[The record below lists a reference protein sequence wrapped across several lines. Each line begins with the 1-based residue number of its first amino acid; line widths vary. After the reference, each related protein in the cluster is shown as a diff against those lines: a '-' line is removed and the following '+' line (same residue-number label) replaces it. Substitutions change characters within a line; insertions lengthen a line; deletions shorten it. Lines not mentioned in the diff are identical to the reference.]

1 MPDNFY
7 NNYKNE
13 IESFIDQA
21 LAEDVGVGDHSSL
34 SCIDS
39 SKKNSAQLII
49 KDKGHIAGITLAEL
63 IFKRYDSNLDFSSS
77 LVDGDYV
84 KEGDIGFTVR
94 GHVQSILSTERVVL
108 NSMQRMSGIASL
120 TFNLNKMIQH
130 TSCKLLDTRKTT
142 PNFRYPEKW
151 AVQIGGGK
159 NHRMGL
165 FDAIMIKD
173 NHVDFCGSVTKALKK
188 TSQYIRGLKNPIN
201 VIVECRNQNEI
212 KEALNFSFVNRILLD
227 NHTPYELSKAVD
239 LIANKKLT
247 EASGMIT
254 SKNLI
259 EFAETGVDFI
269 SMGSLSYDAKNIDM
283 SLKASI
289 YR

>member
-21 LAEDVGVGDHSSL
+21 LSEDIGVGDHSSL

-49 KDKGHIAGITLAEL
+49 KDKGHIAGISLAKL
-63 IFKRYDSNLDFSSS
+63 IFKSYDSNLDFSSS
-77 LVDGDYV
+77 LVEGDYV
-84 KEGDIGFTVR
+84 KEGDIGFTVK
-94 GHVQSILSTERVVL
+94 GNIQSILSTERVVL

-151 AVQIGGGK
+151 AVQIGGGT

-173 NHVDFCGSVTKALKK
+173 NHVDFCGSMTKALKK
-188 TSQYIRGLKNPIN
+188 TSLYIRGLKNPID
-201 VIVECRNQNEI
+201 VVVECRNKNEI

-227 NHTPYELSKAVD
+227 NHTPHELSKAVD

-269 SMGSLSYDAKNIDM
+269 SMGALSYDAKNIDM
-283 SLKASI
+283 SLKAI
-289 YR
+289 I

>member
-1 MPDNFY
+1 MPDKFY

-21 LAEDVGVGDHSSL
+21 LAEDIGVGDHSSL

-39 SKKNSAQLII
+39 SKKNTAQLII
-49 KDKGHIAGITLAEL
+49 KDKGHIAGITLARL
-63 IFKRYDSNLDFSSS
+63 IFKRYDSDLTFSSF

-94 GHVQSILSTERVVL
+94 GHIQSILSTERVVL

-120 TFNLNKMIQH
+120 TFNLNKMIKH

-151 AVQIGGGK
+151 AVRIGGGT

-173 NHVDFCGSVTKALKK
+173 NHVDFCGSMTKALKK
-188 TSQYIRGLKNPIN
+188 TSLYIRDLKNPID

-227 NHTPYELSKAVD
+227 NHTPCELSKAVD
-239 LIANKKLT
+239 LIASKKLT

-259 EFAETGVDFI
+259 EYAETGVDFI
-269 SMGSLSYDAKNIDM
+269 SMGSLSYDTKNIDM
-283 SLKASI
+283 SLKAI
-289 YR
+289 I

>member
-21 LAEDVGVGDHSSL
+21 LSEDIGVGDHSSL

-49 KDKGHIAGITLAEL
+49 KDKGHIAGITLAKL
-63 IFKRYDSNLDFSSS
+63 IFKRYDSNLDFSSF

-94 GHVQSILSTERVVL
+94 GNIQSILSTERVVL

-151 AVQIGGGK
+151 AVQIGGGT

-173 NHVDFCGSVTKALKK
+173 NHVDFCGSMTKALKK
-188 TSQYIRGLKNPIN
+188 TSLYIRGLKNPID
-201 VIVECRNQNEI
+201 VVVECRNQNEI

-227 NHTPYELSKAVD
+227 NHTPHELSKAVD

-269 SMGSLSYDAKNIDM
+269 SMGALSYDAKNIDM
-283 SLKASI
+283 SLKAI
-289 YR
+289 I

>member
-1 MPDNFY
+1 MPDKFY

-21 LAEDVGVGDHSSL
+21 LAEDIGVGDHSSL
-34 SCIDS
+34 SCINS
-39 SKKNSAQLII
+39 SKKNTAQLII
-49 KDKGHIAGITLAEL
+49 KDKGHIAGITLARL
-63 IFKRYDSNLDFSSS
+63 IFKRYDSDLTFSSF

-94 GHVQSILSTERVVL
+94 GHIQSILSTERVVL

-120 TFNLNKMIQH
+120 TFNLNKMIKH

-151 AVQIGGGK
+151 AVRIGGGT

-173 NHVDFCGSVTKALKK
+173 NHVDFCGSMTKALKK
-188 TSQYIRGLKNPIN
+188 TSLYIRGLKNPID
-201 VIVECRNQNEI
+201 VVVECRNPNEI

-227 NHTPYELSKAVD
+227 NHTPYELCKAVD
-239 LIANKKLT
+239 LIASKKLT

-259 EFAETGVDFI
+259 EYAETGVDFI
-269 SMGSLSYDAKNIDM
+269 SMGSLTYDAKNIDM
-283 SLKASI
+283 SLKAI
-289 YR
+289 I

>member
-21 LAEDVGVGDHSSL
+21 LAEDIGVGDHSSL

-49 KDKGHIAGITLAEL
+49 KDKGYIAGITLAKL
-63 IFKRYDSNLDFSSS
+63 IFKRYDSNLGFSSF

-94 GHVQSILSTERVVL
+94 GHIQSILSAERVVL

-151 AVQIGGGK
+151 AVRIGGGI

-173 NHVDFCGSVTKALKK
+173 NHVDFCGSMTKALKK
-188 TSQYIRGLKNPIN
+188 TSLYIKGLKNPID
-201 VIVECRNQNEI
+201 VVVECRNSNEI

-227 NHTPYELSKAVD
+227 NHTPHELCKAVD
-239 LIANKKLT
+239 LIASKKLT

-259 EFAETGVDFI
+259 EYAETGVDFI

-283 SLKASI
+283 SLKAI
-289 YR
+289 I

>member
-7 NNYKNE
+7 NKYKNE

-39 SKKNSAQLII
+39 SKKNCAQLII

-63 IFKRYDSNLDFSSS
+63 IFKRYDSNLDFSSF

-94 GHVQSILSTERVVL
+94 GRIQSILSTERVVL

-151 AVQIGGGK
+151 AVQIGGGT

-173 NHVDFCGSVTKALKK
+173 NHVDFCGSMTKALKK
-188 TSQYIRGLKNPIN
+188 TSLYIRGLKNPIN

-227 NHTPYELSKAVD
+227 NHTPYQLSKAVD

-283 SLKASI
+283 SLKAII

>member
-1 MPDNFY
+1 MPKNFY
-7 NNYKNE
+7 NSYKNE
-13 IESFIDQA
+13 IESFIDLA
-21 LAEDVGVGDHSSL
+21 LAEDIGVGDHSSL

-49 KDKGHIAGITLAEL
+49 KDKGHIAGITLAKL
-63 IFKRYDSNLDFSSS
+63 IFKRYDSNLDFSSF

-94 GHVQSILSTERVVL
+94 GNIQSILSTERVVL

-151 AVQIGGGK
+151 AVRIGGGI

-173 NHVDFCGSVTKALKK
+173 NHVDFCGSMTKALKK
-188 TSQYIRGLKNPIN
+188 TSLYIRGLKNPID
-201 VIVECRNQNEI
+201 VVVECRNQNEI

-227 NHTPYELSKAVD
+227 NHTPHELSKAVD

-269 SMGSLSYDAKNIDM
+269 SMGALSYDAKNIDM
-283 SLKASI
+283 SLKAI
-289 YR
+289 I